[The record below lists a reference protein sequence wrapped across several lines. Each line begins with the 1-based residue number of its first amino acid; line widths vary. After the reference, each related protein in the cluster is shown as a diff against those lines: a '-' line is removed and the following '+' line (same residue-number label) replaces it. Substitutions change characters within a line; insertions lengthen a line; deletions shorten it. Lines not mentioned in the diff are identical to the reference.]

1 MFPRTKPEAASRS
14 VWLARLLACAETTMA
29 ERRQVDRLKTTSGAL
44 LFSSQQ
50 RGVFS
55 CALRDISDTG
65 VGLRL
70 NDRDV
75 IAPTFKITL
84 DNFRNV
90 QTCQLIWSRGRYVG
104 ALFDDSDQASPPKIE
119 RR

>member
-1 MFPRTKPEAASRS
+1 
-14 VWLARLLACAETTMA
+14 LLAVLLVPEQAETPMA
-29 ERRQVDRLKTTSGAL
+29 ERRQVERSKTTSGAL
-44 LFSSQQ
+44 IFSDQQ
-50 RGVFS
+50 RGILS

-70 NDRDV
+70 NDQDI

-90 QTCQLIWSRGRYVG
+90 RTCQVIWSRGRYIG
-104 ALFDDSDQASPPKIE
+104 ATFE
-119 RR
+119 H

>member
-1 MFPRTKPEAASRS
+1 
-14 VWLARLLACAETTMA
+14 MA

-44 LFSSQQ
+44 IFSDKQ
-50 RGVFS
+50 RGILS

-70 NDRDV
+70 NDQDAITPV
-75 IAPTFKITL
+75 FKMTL

-90 QTCQLIWSRGRYVG
+90 QTCQVIWSRGRYVG
-104 ALFDDSDQASPPKIE
+104 ATFSADKAS
-119 RR
+119 

>member
-1 MFPRTKPEAASRS
+1 MFRQTKPKAVSRCLAAL
-14 VWLARLLACAETTMA
+14 LARAETTMA

-44 LFSSQQ
+44 LFSSQE

-75 IAPTFKITL
+75 VAPTFKITL
-84 DNFRNV
+84 DNFQNV
-90 QTCQLIWSRGRYVG
+90 QTCQLVWSRGRYVG
-104 ALFDDSDQASPPKIE
+104 ALFEDRDQLSLSKIE
-119 RR
+119 PS